1 MIIRRCCQFAGS
13 TTWRSIEKM
22 GGGAVNCAS
31 TSTLKQL
38 MKALAY
44 LMGQRRVNVPKALT
58 REIVEAVCGTVRV
71 TDTDEMTA
79 ASMLVADFV
88 WGARAANKSGRLVRS
103 RLRVREAR
111 T

>member
-1 MIIRRCCQFAGS
+1 MLSIRWFYDVAL
-13 TTWRSIEKM
+13 EKM

-88 WGARAANKSGRLVRS
+88 WGARAANLYLSGRLVRS